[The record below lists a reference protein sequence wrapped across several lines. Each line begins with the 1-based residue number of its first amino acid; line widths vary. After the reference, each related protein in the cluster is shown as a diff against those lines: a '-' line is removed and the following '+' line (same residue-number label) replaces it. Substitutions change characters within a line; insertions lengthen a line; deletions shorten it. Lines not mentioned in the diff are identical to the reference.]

1 MIEKLKTH
9 KKTVKEKGT
18 IGKAITSS
26 ITTLSK
32 IVGTI
37 IEKKYEINPNGIIDS
52 IKDSGKAIADV
63 KLTKSDFNKMLPLE
77 NAVKQIKSVIQD
89 LSKEKKIILIVDELD
104 RCLPEYAIK
113 VLERLHHV
121 CNGMPVIQVIA
132 YSGKALANSIAQIY
146 GQKSDD
152 EISEKAFAEHYL
164 EKFVNLTLPLDYGTS
179 KNNFDML
186 YEDLPKNYR
195 PTFYESEKFLENF
208 YKELLGKLPI
218 RNRKQVFST
227 VKMFHELTLATNN
240 FEDFVST
247 YELLCCEIII
257 VIDRIVLHAQKPFY
271 PNLSLYQT
279 HFTIAPNIE
288 DKIRSSTTMRVDELK
303 ELIAHFTEEI
313 KTQLINQTS
322 SGYLNKMP
330 TNSCS
335 SLVILSLTND
345 IASLQIENN
354 YSYLLARPIA
364 YILHNNIKFLKQF
377 RSLLFSISA
386 PPHKNQNM
394 LY

>member
-257 VIDRIVLHAQKPFY
+257 VIAIPSPIHMEHVGAG
-271 PNLSLYQT
+271 
-279 HFTIAPNIE
+279 
-288 DKIRSSTTMRVDELK
+288 
-303 ELIAHFTEEI
+303 LIAIADKLMADFLRYVDA
-313 KTQLINQTS
+313 TQTNGS
-322 SGYLNKMP
+322 SG
-330 TNSCS
+330 SH
-335 SLVILSLTND
+335 LSID
-345 IASLQIENN
+345 QIF
-354 YSYLLARPIA
+354 P
-364 YILHNNIKFLKQF
+364 FLC
-377 RSLLFSISA
+377 
-386 PPHKNQNM
+386 
-394 LY
+394 